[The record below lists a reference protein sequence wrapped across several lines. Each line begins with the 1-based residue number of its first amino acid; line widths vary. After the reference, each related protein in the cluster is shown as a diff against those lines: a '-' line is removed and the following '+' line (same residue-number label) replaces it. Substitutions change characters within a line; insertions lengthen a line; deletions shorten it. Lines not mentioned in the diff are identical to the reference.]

1 MRRLFQSHFRSG
13 NSDTEPVV
21 AGSSTSN
28 SYCSED
34 EDTESKRE
42 VSQLPSSSSS
52 STHTNHPPFH
62 NPHSDSILNFTF
74 NRKPSSPPPP
84 PFLQQQ
90 QQQQQQK
97 SSLSPPQSPKTKL
110 KTDINSVKTVNEDS
124 NSSSYYQMNPQRS
137 TDGSSSTTFNNNHTS
152 NNTSNSST
160 QFSSTSSSKD
170 DPLNLQNDFRKM
182 SRADSLFLF
191 SKPFDM
197 NDVLDPTTY
206 QAKGPSIA
214 HPKTAHFNDSNH
226 HHHYHHRNQSE
237 DLELAT
243 YPSKVQIKVP
253 SLNTSSSTSSP
264 SDNANNNDSST
275 NKTKG
280 KLSSAL
286 SKLKSS
292 FEIIN
297 KPQIIRD
304 ENNNKKKI
312 YVTRSQDELP
322 EQQKTALANANAPL
336 VRDLRSRHMQM
347 IAFGGAI
354 GTGIFIN
361 SGASLVTG
369 GPASLIIGFSLTG
382 IMLLFTI
389 QALCELAVRF
399 PVAGSFSTFA
409 TRFIEPAWGFALGWN
424 YALQWLIVFPL
435 EIVAAAMTIR
445 FWSNNGENAA
455 ASVNPAAWV
464 VLFFFVISAINLF
477 GVKIFGE
484 IEFVFSV
491 LKVIAMLGFIIL
503 GIILTCGGGPHG
515 GYIGGRYW
523 HDPGAFSHGFKGVIS
538 VLVNASFSYL
548 GTELSG
554 LAAAEA
560 KNPRRS
566 VPSAV
571 KKVCWRIVLFYIVSL
586 TIVGCLVPY
595 TDTRL
600 LNASSNV
607 DISTSPFV
615 IAIKN
620 AGIDALPSLFNAVIL
635 IAVMSVGNSSVYAA
649 SRTLCALAT
658 MGLAP
663 RQLGYIDRAGRP
675 IIALYLTFA
684 FGLLAFIGA
693 SGRETQVFNWLLSLS
708 GLANLFTWG
717 SICLCHIRFRQA
729 LKFQKRTTAELA
741 FAAPLGI
748 WGSIIGLLLNVVIL
762 VLIIWIALYPINSS
776 TGSKANPEN
785 FFQEYLAVP
794 IFLLFY
800 IPWKIWKKSKIVKI
814 SEMDL
819 DTGTRE
825 FDLELLQF
833 EIAEEKERLKEKG
846 WIFYIYNVWC

>member
-1 MRRLFQSHFRSG
+1 MRKLFKSHFRNG

-21 AGSSTSN
+21 NNRPLSPNSYSSDDDSESRKEGSHSSSPSLSTSIN
-28 SYCSED
+28 Q
-34 EDTESKRE
+34 T
-42 VSQLPSSSSS
+42 
-52 STHTNHPPFH
+52 PFY

-74 NRKPSSPPPP
+74 NRKTPSLPPPSSP
-84 PFLQQQ
+84 QQQ
-90 QQQQQQK
+90 TQSQK
-97 SSLSPPQSPKTKL
+97 AKL
-110 KTDINSVKTVNEDS
+110 KTDSSSAKTVNEDS
-124 NSSSYYQMNPQRS
+124 NSSSSYQMNPQRS
-137 TDGSSSTTFNNNHTS
+137 TDGSSSTTFNNN
-152 NNTSNSST
+152 TSNSNT
-160 QFSSTSSSKD
+160 QFGSNKNDS
-170 DPLNLQNDFRKM
+170 LNSNNEFQKM
-182 SRADSLFLF
+182 SRPNSLFSF

-197 NDVLDPTTY
+197 EDVLDPATY
-206 QAKGPSIA
+206 QARGPPIA
-214 HPKTAHFNDSNH
+214 QPKTAHFNENS
-226 HHHYHHRNQSE
+226 HHRNRSE

-243 YPSKVQIKVP
+243 YPSKAHIP
-253 SLNTSSSTSSP
+253 SLNISSSSENYEQDSP
-264 SDNANNNDSST
+264 STKKDNSKNSFTST
-275 NKTKG
+275 
-280 KLSSAL
+280 L
-286 SKLKSS
+286 SKLTSS
-292 FEIIN
+292 FQIIN
-297 KPQIIRD
+297 KPQIIID
-304 ENNNKKKI
+304 ENDKRKKI
-312 YVTRSQDELP
+312 YVTRSQDDLP
-322 EQQKTALANANAPL
+322 EQQKKALANANAPL

-369 GPASLIIGFSLTG
+369 GPASLIIGFFLTG
-382 IMLLFTI
+382 LMLLFTI

-435 EIVAAAMTIR
+435 EIVAAALTIQ
-445 FWSNNGENAA
+445 FWTNGGNSTA
-455 ASVNPAAWV
+455 ASSINPAAWI
-464 VLFFFVISAINLF
+464 VLFFFVICAINLF

-491 LKVIAMLGFIIL
+491 LKVVAMLGFIIL
-503 GIILTCGGGPHG
+503 GIVLTCGGGPHG
-515 GYIGGRYW
+515 KYIGGRYW
-523 HDPGAFSHGFKGVIS
+523 HDPGAFSHGFKGVVS

-571 KKVCWRIVLFYIVSL
+571 KKVCWRIVLFYLVSL

-595 TDTRL
+595 TDSRL

-663 RQLGYIDRAGRP
+663 RQLGYIDRSGRP
-675 IIALYLTFA
+675 ILALCLTFM

-693 SGRETQVFNWLLSLS
+693 SGREAEVFNWLLSLS

-729 LKFQKRTTAELA
+729 LKYQKRTTAELA

-748 WGSIIGLLLNVVIL
+748 WGSIFGLLLNVVIL
-762 VLIIWIALYPINSS
+762 VLIIWIALFPINSS
-776 TGSKANPEN
+776 TQSKANPKN

-800 IPWKIWKKSKIVKI
+800 IPWKIWKKSSIVRI

-825 FDLELLQF
+825 FDLELLQY